1 MDNTNAPKL
10 LTRIKEFFVKK
21 AASFKKNANI
31 VRELV
36 KKNVKIQYRNSAI
49 GAIWTILNPLLNMLV
64 MYFVFS
70 NVLGYKDD
78 KTYALYLLCGTIT
91 FALMRAGTTQS
102 MTSLVNNRGLLTKN
116 KISYFVFPVSN
127 NLSAVINFAFS
138 LIALLT
144 VMIFVAFF
152 NNVFEIFSPNL
163 LLILIMLPALF
174 LFSYGLSLILSA
186 LYVFFRDIQHF
197 YNVFL
202 TLWTY
207 LTPMFYKVDRF
218 ANSEDLSA
226 KFITAVINL
235 NPMYHFVEFFRD
247 AAYRCA
253 ENTQFV
259 ANCGE
264 LKTEFIQKGTEMVE
278 VTVGSS
284 QFWDSL
290 VSGEGMTKAIEML
303 ETAQMY
309 APLPGAQEILIL
321 YGWGIGAFLI
331 GTLVFLLTRRKF
343 IFYI

>member
-10 LTRIKEFFVKK
+10 LTRIKEFLAKK

-163 LLILIMLPALF
+163 LLILVMVPALF

-264 LKTEFIQKGTEMVE
+264 IINGVGTSEFWGELVKTNGLQKAM
-278 VTVGSS
+278 
-284 QFWDSL
+284 
-290 VSGEGMTKAIEML
+290 EML

>member
-10 LTRIKEFFVKK
+10 LTRIKEFLAKK

-163 LLILIMLPALF
+163 LLILVMVPALF

-264 LKTEFIQKGTEMVE
+264 IINGVGTSEFWGELVKTNGLQKAM
-278 VTVGSS
+278 
-284 QFWDSL
+284 
-290 VSGEGMTKAIEML
+290 EML

-309 APLPGAQEILIL
+309 APLPGAQEMLIL